1 MDPRGSRAC
10 VRGAQLPVPRVKLFA
25 RFITVGFKVDTG
37 KRELVL
43 RFIGLR
49 VLGNDPE
56 FVLVLSRRSASP
68 LHSLRSDIE
77 EHSSESGRISEVDV
91 DDRRRLSRLKDRRF
105 SVVSGVVGRVVAE
118 GGMNIYSIAPGD
130 PPKIADVL
138 GRVGCTGIGV
148 PVIGLYLSLLIRLP
162 ISIFKPR
169 SVGLYRLNTVS
180 YSWPSKTHHGVPLGY
195 FDMFFITNYNEV
207 GLECLV
213 FVLSQAIHNT

>member
-1 MDPRGSRAC
+1 MDPRESRAC
-10 VRGAQLPVPRVKLFA
+10 ARGAQLPVPRVKLFA

-49 VLGNDPE
+49 ALENDPE

-68 LHSLRSDIE
+68 LHSLGSDIE

-118 GGMNIYSIAPGD
+118 GGMNIYSIAPGE

-148 PVIGLYLSLLIRLP
+148 PVIGLYLSLLKMKR
-162 ISIFKPR
+162 K
-169 SVGLYRLNTVS
+169 LNIKKDILHVL
-180 YSWPSKTHHGVPLGY
+180 KTSGKVFRILLCGK
-195 FDMFFITNYNEV
+195 E
-207 GLECLV
+207 GGGWLV
-213 FVLSQAIHNT
+213 FLSLFPPSCYSVRH